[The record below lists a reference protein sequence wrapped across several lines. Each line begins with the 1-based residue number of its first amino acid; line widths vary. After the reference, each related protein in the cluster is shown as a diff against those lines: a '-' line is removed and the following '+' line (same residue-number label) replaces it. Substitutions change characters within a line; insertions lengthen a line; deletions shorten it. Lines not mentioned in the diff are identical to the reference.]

1 MAVHTVK
8 RSILTTLRKNRGL
21 WIVYSRISC
30 DFSNEE
36 TRALRPVL
44 LECICLSSVYLPPS
58 TYMQHNLTLSC
69 IVKLI
74 WVMDFLETLT
84 DIRCVGRSFGN
95 ITIPAGQTKNRGK
108 KCFYILVKVQSVS
121 PFQQFIHFPIF
132 HSILP
137 PCVCD
142 SKHSFSYWLYHLLS
156 FRISLPG
163 PQHAFLVPV
172 HKAEW
177 VSLCSWWGFSPPPP
191 GEGTPDNGLYW
202 EAPPERGTFWGLKY
216 TKGRDFT
223 SWCI

>member
-95 ITIPAGQTKNRGK
+95 ITIPAGKTKSHVNKSAFTYWSKFNPFVHSSSSSTSQSSTASCPRVSVIVSIPSATDCTTCSVFGSP
-108 KCFYILVKVQSVS
+108 CLVLNMPS
-121 PFQQFIHFPIF
+121 
-132 HSILP
+132 
-137 PCVCD
+137 
-142 SKHSFSYWLYHLLS
+142 LY
-156 FRISLPG
+156 
-163 PQHAFLVPV
+163 
-172 HKAEW
+172 
-177 VSLCSWWGFSPPPP
+177 LC
-191 GEGTPDNGLYW
+191 T
-202 EAPPERGTFWGLKY
+202 R
-216 TKGRDFT
+216 
-223 SWCI
+223 